1 LNENKPQ
8 VDGGVQRR
16 RRVLRGAISAP
27 VVLTIS
33 SGASAT
39 MASNMRCVANQ
50 VTNPQN
56 GTRSTAVSTAL
67 TSTTVRVPL
76 YRTGDGKRYI
86 RGSDIVSLAHAS
98 RPVTWIKTGEWW
110 EFNVNSNR
118 RVGSAVMLATTPPLT
133 SPVQYVVLQMNSQ
146 GQIVS
151 AGVHTGS
158 TAMVH
163 GTCWNSFRSG
173 ALPPL

>member
-1 LNENKPQ
+1 MNENKPTA
-8 VDGGVQRR
+8 DAHAQRR

-39 MASNMRCVANQ
+39 MTSNMRCVANQ
-50 VTNPQN
+50 VANPQH
-56 GTRSTAVSTAL
+56 GVRSVAVSTAT
-67 TSTTVRVPL
+67 TSTAIRVPL
-76 YRTGDGKRYI
+76 YLASDGKRYI
-86 RGSDIVSLAHAS
+86 RGNDIVALAHPS

-110 EFNVNSNR
+110 EFNVDANA
-118 RVGSAVMLATTPPLT
+118 RVGASPVLLSTTPPA
-133 SPVQYVVLQMNSQ
+133 SGQFVVLQIDQ
-146 GQIVS
+146 FGRIAS
-151 AGVHTGS
+151 AGAHSST

-173 ALPPL
+173 IIPPL